1 MGCFIKG
8 IYGSRYNEAAM
19 LGYVQSNSLEYWK
32 TQVKETVEKNKA
44 KLELISV
51 QQDIVVIDE
60 IPYEWISE
68 HDRTAIG
75 RPLKIFHILLDCCVK

>member
-1 MGCFIKG
+1 M
-8 IYGSRYNEAAM
+8 SM
-19 LGYVQSNSLEYWK
+19 EYWK
-32 TQVKETVEKNKA
+32 TLIKETIERNKT
-44 KLELISV
+44 KLELRSI
-51 QQDIVVIDE
+51 QKDIIVIDE